1 MQSIIWRISQFTWI
15 NTCQKH
21 SLALD
26 TYQRLCCHKTV
37 TFSHRR
43 RDVNTG
49 QYYRP
54 ISLVS
59 SSPCGS
65 RNFYPL
71 RFSEGWWGRKGV
83 SFFRSQS
90 LSHWGGGGSDPCPKQ
105 YDLFPIFKQLC
116 LECYSW
122 VSLFWFVSPFL
133 LESRAPLIYSWLRPA
148 LFWKELWPEWIPHIA
163 FINMS
168 YYIWNLKS
176 KSKVGPLNI
185 VHSLGRLKAG
195 NNFFMSQTLS
205 LPPF

>member
-1 MQSIIWRISQFTWI
+1 MWTQASITDPFPLFPAPLVVPETSTPWGFLRVGGAERVCPS
-15 NTCQKH
+15 
-21 SLALD
+21 
-26 TYQRLCCHKTV
+26 
-37 TFSHRR
+37 FSHR
-43 RDVNTG
+43 VWATG
-49 QYYRP
+49 
-54 ISLVS
+54 
-59 SSPCGS
+59 
-65 RNFYPL
+65 
-71 RFSEGWWGRKGV
+71 
-83 SFFRSQS
+83 
-90 LSHWGGGGSDPCPKQ
+90 GGGGSDPCPKQ

-148 LFWKELWPEWIPHIA
+148 LFWKEPWPEWIPHIA